1 MGVRARRRSRPQGTE
16 VFADCGGGVAVVRR
30 RRWQTH
36 SIIENFTGLS
46 ARISRKPAFVFG
58 INNSEWPPSRVRARK
73 SARRKRFRN
82 IASHLRFP
90 PSCFRHAFSKASL
103 SGAFYHLIFVAF
115 FHGGIPP
122 PFLFIFYPFVNISI
136 GMSCEGNEDHNR
148 VTRRRMP
155 TAASPITA

>member
-1 MGVRARRRSRPQGTE
+1 MGVRARRRSRPQRTE
-16 VFADCGGGVAVVRR
+16 VFADSGGGVAVVRR

-58 INNSEWPPSRVRARK
+58 INNSEWPPSRARARK
-73 SARRKRFRN
+73 SARRKRSRN
-82 IASHLRFP
+82 VASHSRFP
-90 PSCFRHAFSKASL
+90 PSCLRHAFSKASL
-103 SGAFYHLIFVAF
+103 SGGFYYSIFVAF
-115 FHGGIPP
+115 FRGGI